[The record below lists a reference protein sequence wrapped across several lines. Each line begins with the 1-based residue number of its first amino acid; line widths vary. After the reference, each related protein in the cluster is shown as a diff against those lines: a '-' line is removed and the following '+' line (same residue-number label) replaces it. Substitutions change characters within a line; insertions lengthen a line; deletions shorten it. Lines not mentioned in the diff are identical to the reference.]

1 VKLFFKR
8 EVMIKVKICGITN
21 YDDAVMAVKLGADAL
36 GFIFASSPRK
46 ISPEKA
52 RDIIRKLPPFIKS
65 VGVFINEDP
74 NKINEM
80 IKYCGIDDVQLHGD
94 ESPELCKKY
103 MPRTIKALRVKD
115 ESILKQVPLFMGKV
129 KAFLL
134 DTYSEKKAG
143 GTGKIFD
150 WDIALKIRD
159 YDIPVILAGGLT
171 PSNIEEAIQRV
182 NPYAVDVNSGIE
194 ESPGKKS
201 PALMKELFE
210 KINYIKRRQ
219 KSECRSQE

>member
-1 VKLFFKR
+1 
-8 EVMIKVKICGITN
+8 MIKVKICGITN
-21 YDDAVMAVKLGADAL
+21 YDDAAMAVKLGADAL
-36 GFIFASSPRK
+36 GFIFALSPRK

-52 RDIIRKLPPFIKS
+52 RDIISKLPPFIKS
-65 VGVFINEDP
+65 VGVFVNEDP
-74 NKINEM
+74 YKINEM
-80 IKYCGIDDVQLHGD
+80 IKYCGIDNVQLHGA
-94 ESPELCKKY
+94 ESPELCEKY

-115 ESILKQVPLFMGKV
+115 EAILKQVPLFIGKV

-150 WDIALKIRD
+150 WGIANNIRD

-171 PSNIEEAIQRV
+171 PSNIEEAVQKV
-182 NPYAVDVNSGIE
+182 NPYGVDVNSGIE

-201 PALMKELFE
+201 PVLMKELFE